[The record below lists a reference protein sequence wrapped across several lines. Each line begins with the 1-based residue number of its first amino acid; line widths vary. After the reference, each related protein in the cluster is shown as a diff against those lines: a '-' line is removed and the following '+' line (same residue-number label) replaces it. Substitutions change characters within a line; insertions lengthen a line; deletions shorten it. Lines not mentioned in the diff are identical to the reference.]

1 MFIKIS
7 IQSTLQSK
15 HDEAPQNKN
24 KQSKTNFQECIT
36 YKSIKR
42 NKNTSYKNP
51 NQGKTMKTHLA
62 YGTQLG

>member
-7 IQSTLQSK
+7 LQSTLQSK
-15 HDEAPQNKN
+15 HNEAPQNKN

-51 NQGKTMKTHLA
+51 NQGKAMKTHIS

>member
-7 IQSTLQSK
+7 IQSTLQLK
-15 HDEAPQNKN
+15 HNEAPQNKN

-51 NQGKTMKTHLA
+51 NQGKAMKTHIS

>member
-24 KQSKTNFQECIT
+24 KQSKTYFQECIT

-51 NQGKTMKTHLA
+51 NQGKAMKIHLA
-62 YGTQLG
+62 SGTQLG